1 MTTTSNPF
9 HYGSPVSGDAFA
21 DRRRELDALTRR
33 MLDGENVILLSPR
46 RYGKTSLLR
55 RAMESVR
62 RRGGRTGYASLV
74 KASNR
79 REVAEALLG
88 AVLTGPAGW
97 LTRRRSELGGLLGG
111 LSVQPSITFHPSGAL
126 QVTFSASSPHVAW
139 ERVLEDSM
147 RILVKVARS
156 HPTSLVIDEFQRVAE
171 IDSGLPGVFKA
182 IADELSA
189 VSLVFA
195 GSKLHVMR
203 ELSSGPGAPLLGM
216 GERISL
222 DVVPEHEMVAF
233 LCKRAAAGRKTLA
246 EATALGIFRRVDGVP
261 NDVQKLAYAAFAAA
275 RTAINEEAVT
285 AGFGEIVA
293 LEVVDYVETLEGCSP
308 AQQRVLKALARAP
321 ETHVYSADF
330 LRAVDVS
337 NANAVRKALDVLS
350 RRELVRRGADREW
363 RVANP
368 FFREWLKDP
377 AMSWR

>member
-1 MTTTSNPF
+1 V
-9 HYGSPVSGDAFA
+9 G
-21 DRRRELDALTRR
+21 
-33 MLDGENVILLSPR
+33 
-46 RYGKTSLLR
+46 
-55 RAMESVR
+55 
-62 RRGGRTGYASLV
+62 
-74 KASNR
+74 
-79 REVAEALLG
+79 
-88 AVLTGPAGW
+88 
-97 LTRRRSELGGLLGG
+97 
-111 LSVQPSITFHPSGAL
+111 
-126 QVTFSASSPHVAW
+126 
-139 ERVLEDSM
+139 
-147 RILVKVARS
+147 
-156 HPTSLVIDEFQRVAE
+156 
-171 IDSGLPGVFKA
+171 
-182 IADELSA
+182 
-189 VSLVFA
+189 
-195 GSKLHVMR
+195 
-203 ELSSGPGAPLLGM
+203 
-216 GERISL
+216 
-222 DVVPEHEMVAF
+222 PEHEMVAF

-246 EATALGIFRRVDGVP
+246 EATALGIFWRVDGVP